1 MRQPPKWT
9 EFPKFPVTV
18 GTGLLA
24 IGVTVAWWAKMDVSS
39 LMEDAMIRRG
49 ELWRLVTSIFPHVD
63 VLHLIFNLYWLW
75 VFGTLV
81 EEVYG
86 HFKTAALILLFAVGP
101 NALEYAFSSGGVGL
115 SGVGYG
121 LFGLLWILSKRDER
135 FRDSV
140 DQRTVKLFVI
150 WFFFCIFAT
159 ATNFMR
165 VGNVAHGAGGVLGI
179 LTGFA
184 LMVPKRRVPFT
195 VGIGLILGLSLW
207 AATAGRSRVN
217 FSVYASYDECKRGY
231 DAMRANHY
239 EEAAKWLQTAAS
251 YRANPASCATDLGY
265 TYQRMGKNAEAFAEY
280 RKAADRGD
288 EEGQYYL
295 AKMYET
301 GDGTSKDAKQAVYW
315 YRKAADKGSADQLN
329 NVAWAFATSS
339 EPGVRDPEAALD
351 YAQRAL
357 KAEVESPRPHI
368 LDTLAEAYYVNGQ
381 YKDAVQTEQ
390 RALASVA
397 TKEKET
403 YVASLT
409 KYQLALAGGKP
420 TVNTKQ
426 MSTSY
431 SNPR

>member
-101 NALEYAFSSGGVGL
+101 NALEYAFSYGGVGL

-121 LFGLLWILSKRDER
+121 LFGLLWVLSKKDER
-135 FRDSV
+135 FRDAV
-140 DQRTVKLFVI
+140 DSRTIQLFVI
-150 WFFFCIFAT
+150 WFFFCILAT

-165 VGNVAHGAGGVLGI
+165 VGNIAHGAGGVLGI

-184 LMVPKRRVPFT
+184 LAMPKRRVPIT

-207 AATAGRSRVN
+207 AATAGRPKVN
-217 FSVYASYDECKRGY
+217 FSAYASYDECKRGY
-231 DAMRANHY
+231 DAMHSNHN
-239 EEAAKWLQTAAS
+239 EEALKWLQAAAS
-251 YRANPASCATDLGY
+251 YRANPASCVTDLGY
-265 TYQRMGKNAEAFAEY
+265 TYQSMGKNTQAFAEY

-288 EEGQYYL
+288 EESQFYL
-295 AKMYET
+295 AKMYEMVT
-301 GDGTSKDAKQAVYW
+301 ERPKTQSRQFIGTA
-315 YRKAADKGSADQLN
+315 RL
-329 NVAWAFATSS
+329 
-339 EPGVRDPEAALD
+339 
-351 YAQRAL
+351 
-357 KAEVESPRPHI
+357 
-368 LDTLAEAYYVNGQ
+368 
-381 YKDAVQTEQ
+381 
-390 RALASVA
+390 
-397 TKEKET
+397 
-403 YVASLT
+403 
-409 KYQLALAGGKP
+409 P
-420 TVNTKQ
+420 TRVLQIN
-426 MSTSY
+426 
-431 SNPR
+431 